1 MAVATLLPDSSL
13 ESVKLAVRSIAT
25 CSTTT
30 VLALQTLL
38 RGTSKAPTDT
48 ESATVRRAGRTTK
61 ASTTTITRT
70 KSTRGT
76 RTKAS
81 AAEAAVNTVM
91 EQDAARISD
100 QEKLVLA
107 TEVFNATLKT
117 LSEALRLNSSS
128 KREDSRASSTR
139 DSVSPSRITKSP
151 RKTNATAIT
160 NGIPAVATCASLALS
175 CLRTLRSEQ
184 GDGGFNMQLEQGSCI
199 LAGRLLS
206 LGLND
211 MAYKELRGLKKRIQQ
226 YLDFQSSA
234 PKQANSRRGNPAES
248 EEEAVK
254 ERMSDLLSFPDPGLL
269 RPLLGLLT
277 TFQSNALR
285 LILNE
290 KKSATIQNV
299 TSSLQLSD
307 PSSPANVIVA
317 ALESGALTAEKAAM
331 QLQLLSNTV
340 LSLSSTANQ
349 TTNKL
354 KPMTSLV
361 LQLLSLEIRCMSW
374 KTSGHICD
382 DAREMW
388 DPMARYLASF
398 AHQSKGLSKTEF
410 ATLYK
415 QIVRLQSAFTSVQ
428 KRTTASVKD
437 NVSVAKI
444 AALLGQLAQ
453 DAGCFEEALKL
464 FTESITPLFN
474 GQCLALATVRCKIAS
489 LYFQAIRHSTK
500 FSAAALP
507 GAVTDATNVLCLPLK
522 GSANDLDELLVE
534 AAKLKKAAMSW
545 FGDVMSKEKG
555 KDEEQNEACA
565 KVLDYLNGFVRFL
578 RRYIGRKPT
587 EEDEKETE
595 AFEKRLAASQNIA
608 FAAMDSVLAVGKLSI
623 TSGTPSWEEVQPTL
637 LDCQRLV
644 MTIEPQG
651 EKHLGSPFLES
662 VGNAYVKLSNMF
674 WSRYVKE
681 KESGKGHRDL
691 LPILKQ
697 SATLLSNCS
706 PSQRVTGF
714 APLKY
719 ERLAHTYMEGGY
731 ARESEQA
738 FHKSIFEHIHTG
750 TLDQVISS
758 TVGCFPHKM
767 CQDPKSNGFML
778 GRVLYALLKLNLRS
792 RKSKTNGFFDDD
804 CLDLSQRG
812 HLMEWQLGVMAE
824 FPASTCSEDTFRT
837 TFSLLITQI
846 LSLYSVD
853 TWPIRLLRV
862 VLTVLRFSLEH
873 PGLMEPTLLANVIEV
888 GLQCI
893 EQDDVGVDS
902 DLISLWPH
910 LQNSVR
916 LTLGFHEGNL
926 SPSTLET
933 VLVSWTAMLRDCGD
947 LESLLFK
954 IGDLDH
960 FLLQMRAIVDY
971 TEIHGLWKLQL
982 SALELVL
989 RTTELQE
996 SGDFSEAIIVLSRLV
1011 LQYSRLGFC
1020 TKASALLERVE
1031 QYLAHSN
1038 TTCLAV
1044 LSYHLAHVGYLLETG
1059 DIQQAATVLTKARA
1073 LYEKHQKKEDQ
1084 NNCSTLTKILWERL
1098 VADAAFMSSRLSFA
1112 QGSVNDALFFAK
1124 LSVRLNCRIWAKIE
1138 KLSQKKQDKMIQANE
1153 NSELET
1159 VVEGMAKLEVA
1170 QAAPVP
1176 NPVYSQGAPFWP
1188 HIGSHH
1194 TALLNLASLSAHHG
1208 LFQDAIYYGE
1218 QALKINKSLNANVR
1232 LIASQAQLGSHW
1244 IFGGHLSEGQALLE
1258 AAESLSKQL
1267 ESSVELVSL
1276 QIGLASLYRAH
1287 GRHLDEQRALLEAD
1301 RIMTLVT
1308 SPDGLDASVTITALE
1323 EKMKKLQVQGTV
1335 RKTRQRAATTT
1346 TTTRRTRA
1354 TTVCASSAS
1363 KTAET
1368 PVAASQSQSTSLL
1381 HLKSEILRQQ
1391 AACLRTLRD
1400 FEKASM
1406 TLDDARRFATSRDSQ
1421 ISLQIGES
1429 EHLLADAIR
1438 HFASHAVYCV
1448 LPESTISL
1456 PSLESP
1462 SKAPSKSSTGKAT
1475 STRRTRAPARTPARS
1490 MRAKSAKSTEDFS
1503 VMLSKAGESL
1513 NAIFPTAT
1521 TLGSTLDSHAASRLM
1536 SRIFMLSHVTAPE
1549 SSISLSQSPAN
1560 TNEIGRIG
1568 AFTRERSAI
1577 DLDKQLAHYCDPL
1590 LWPSTETKA
1599 KLEEDLY
1606 LHFTEDYIEILP
1618 ENWNVL
1624 SLSLSADNTEFVVS
1638 RLHKGRSPFLLR
1650 LPLKRGSE
1658 DDEENQFTF
1667 EDGKEEMK
1675 ELIKLTN
1682 QSAHAAKHQTDRQS
1696 KKEWWKNREALDRRM
1711 ENLLQNME
1719 NVWFGGFR
1727 GIFSPMPHESES
1739 LDRFAALFQNVLDKH
1754 LPSRQKGRR
1763 AEGPHLTLHPNV
1775 LELFLGVKDLESQED
1790 PEETLMDLLYFVVD
1804 ILQFQGERNAYDE
1817 IDFDMMVVETLDAL
1831 RGHHDAVRNNH
1842 EKRTPN
1848 STILVL
1854 DKSLHM
1860 FPWESLPCLK
1870 GLPVCRVPSLECIRD
1885 RILQFRSG
1893 RSSRKHDFSI
1903 DRKNGTY
1910 VLNPTGDLQT
1920 TQSTFE
1926 KELLRLEEWK
1936 GISKRDPTEEEF
1948 RQGLETKSLFL
1959 YFGHGSGAQYIRG
1972 RTIKRLERCAITFL
1986 MGCSSGA
1993 LTEAG
1998 EYEPYGTPMNYLHAG
2013 SPALVATLWDVT
2025 DKDIDRFAKSTFDKW
2040 GLFGGEAEA
2049 VALDEAVS
2057 QSRQACVLKY
2067 LNGAAPVIYGIPSVF
2082 LE

>member
-1 MAVATLLPDSSL
+1 MTVATLLPDSSL
-13 ESVKLAVRSIAT
+13 ESVKLAVRSTST
-25 CSTTT
+25 CSAAT
-30 VLALQTLL
+30 VLSLQTLF
-38 RGTSKAPTDT
+38 RGSTKAPMDT
-48 ESATVRRAGRTTK
+48 EPTTVRRAGRTTK
-61 ASTTTITRT
+61 ATTTPLTRT

-76 RTKAS
+76 RTKVS
-81 AAEAAVNTVM
+81 AAEAALNTVM
-91 EQDAARISD
+91 EQDAARVSN

-107 TEVFNATLKT
+107 TEVFNTTLRT
-117 LSEALRLNSSS
+117 LSEAMKLTSST
-128 KREDSRASSTR
+128 KRDDSRASTPR
-139 DSVSPSRITKSP
+139 NPASPSRVTKSP
-151 RKTNATAIT
+151 RKTNAAALE
-160 NGIPAVATCASLALS
+160 NGIPAVAECARLSLS
-175 CLRTLRSEQ
+175 CLRTLKSEQ
-184 GDGGFNMQLEQGSCI
+184 EVGGLNLQLEQGACV

-211 MAYKELRGLKKRIQQ
+211 MAYKELRALKKRIQQ
-226 YLDFQSSA
+226 HLDSQASSA
-234 PKQANSRRGNPAES
+234 KKTSSRRPSPAEP

-254 ERMSDLLSFPDPGLL
+254 EKMSDLLSFPDPGSV
-269 RPLLGLLT
+269 RPLLGLLV

-285 LILNE
+285 LISSE
-290 KKSATIQNV
+290 KKAATIQNMI
-299 TSSLQLSD
+299 SSLQLSD
-307 PSSPANVIVA
+307 LSSPANVILA
-317 ALESGALTAEKAAM
+317 ALESGALNPEKAAM

-340 LSLSSTANQ
+340 LSLSSIAHQ
-349 TTNKL
+349 TSTKL
-354 KPMTSLV
+354 KPMTSLT

-374 KTSGHICD
+374 KTSGHVCD

-398 AHQSKGLSKTEF
+398 VHQSKGVTKSEF
-410 ATLYK
+410 AALYK
-415 QIVRLQSAFTSVQ
+415 NIVRLQSAFTNVQ
-428 KRTTASVKD
+428 KRSTASVKD
-437 NVSVAKI
+437 NVSVARI
-444 AALLGQLAQ
+444 AAILGQLAQ

-489 LYFQAIRHSTK
+489 LHFQAVKHSTK
-500 FSAAALP
+500 FSTASLP
-507 GAVTDATNVLCLPLK
+507 AVVTDATNVLCLPLK
-522 GSANDLDELLVE
+522 GSSNDLDELLVE
-534 AAKLKKAAMSW
+534 AARLKKSAMSW
-545 FGDVMSKEKG
+545 FGEAMSKEQDK
-555 KDEEQNEACA
+555 NEAQDDVCA
-565 KVLDYLNGFVRFL
+565 KISEYLNGFIRFL

-587 EEDEKETE
+587 EEEPKESE
-595 AFEKRLAASQNIA
+595 SFERRVAGSQNIA
-608 FAAMDSVLAVGKLSI
+608 FAAVDSVIAVGRLAI
-623 TSGTPSWEEVQPTL
+623 TSGRPSWEEIQPTL

-644 MTIEPQG
+644 MTIEPHG
-651 EKHLGSPFLES
+651 EKHLGSPIVES
-662 VGNAYVKLSNMF
+662 VGNAFVKLSNLF
-674 WSRYVKE
+674 WSRYIKE
-681 KESGKGHRDL
+681 KESGKGYRDL

-706 PSQRVTGF
+706 PSQRVAGF

-731 ARESEQA
+731 ARESEHA
-738 FHKSIFEHIHTG
+738 FYKSIFEHIQTG
-750 TLDQVISS
+750 TLDQVIPS

-792 RKSKTNGFFDDD
+792 RKSKSNGIFDDD
-804 CLDLSQRG
+804 SLDLSQRG
-812 HLMEWQLGVMAE
+812 HLMEWQLGLLAE
-824 FPASTCSEDTFRT
+824 FPASACSDEAFRSTFT
-837 TFSLLITQI
+837 LLTTQI
-846 LSLYSVD
+846 LTLYTSD
-853 TWPIRLLRV
+853 THPVRLLRV
-862 VLTVLRFSLEH
+862 VLTILRFSLEH
-873 PGLMEPTLLANVIEV
+873 PGSMDPSLLSSVI
-888 GLQCI
+888 GAGFQCI
-893 EQDDVGVDS
+893 DQDETGEDS
-902 DLISLWPH
+902 DLATLSPH
-910 LQNSVR
+910 LHNSVR
-916 LTLGFHEGNL
+916 LTLGLHEGNL

-933 VLVSWTAMLRDCGD
+933 VLLSWNAMLRDCGD
-947 LESLLFK
+947 LESLLMK

-960 FLLQMRAIVDY
+960 YLLQMRAIVDY

-996 SGDFSEAIIVLSRLV
+996 SGNFSEAIIVLSRLV

-1020 TKASALLERVE
+1020 TKASALLKRAER
-1031 QYLAHSN
+1031 YLTHSN
-1038 TTCLAV
+1038 TTCLAI
-1044 LSYHLAHVGYLLETG
+1044 LSYHLANVGYLLETG
-1059 DIQQAATVLTKARA
+1059 DIQQAATGLTKARA
-1073 LYEKHQKKEDQ
+1073 LYEKYQKKEDL

-1112 QGSVNDALFFAK
+1112 QGLVNDALFFAK

-1138 KLSQKKQDKMIQANE
+1138 RLSQKKQDKMIQSSD

-1170 QAAPVP
+1170 QAAPVS
-1176 NPVYSQGAPFWP
+1176 NPVFSQGAPFWP

-1244 IFGGHLSEGQALLE
+1244 IFGGHLSEGQELLK
-1258 AAESLSKQL
+1258 AAESLSQQL

-1276 QIGLASLYRAH
+1276 QVGLASLYRAQ
-1287 GRHLDEQRALLEAD
+1287 GRYSDEQRALLEAD
-1301 RIMTLVT
+1301 RIMTQVAG
-1308 SPDGLDASVTITALE
+1308 PNGLDASAAIPELE
-1323 EKMKKLQVQGTV
+1323 DEMKKLQLQGTA

-1346 TTTRRTRA
+1346 TRRTRA
-1354 TTVCASSAS
+1354 TTVSAS
-1363 KTAET
+1363 TTFRATDTSSTAN
-1368 PVAASQSQSTSLL
+1368 QSESTSLS
-1381 HLKSEILRQQ
+1381 HLRSEILRQQ
-1391 AACLRTLRD
+1391 AACLRTLRE
-1400 FEKASM
+1400 FEKASV
-1406 TLDDARRFATSRDSQ
+1406 TLHDARKFATSRDSQ

-1438 HFASHAVYCV
+1438 HFATHAVYCV

-1456 PSLESP
+1456 PSLQSP
-1462 SKAPSKSSTGKAT
+1462 SKGSSKASTSRQT
-1475 STRRTRAPARTPARS
+1475 TTRKTRAPTRTPARS
-1490 MRAKSAKSTEDFS
+1490 TRAKSAKPTEDFS

-1513 NAIFPTAT
+1513 SAIFPTAT

-1536 SRIFMLSHVTAPE
+1536 SRISMLSHVTVPE
-1549 SSISLSQSPAN
+1549 SSGSLTQSPAN
-1560 TNEIGRIG
+1560 MNEVGRIG
-1568 AFTRERSAI
+1568 AFTRERAAI
-1577 DLDKQLAHYCDPL
+1577 DLDKQLADYCDPL
-1590 LWPSTETKA
+1590 LWPSAETKA
-1599 KLEEDLY
+1599 KLEENLY
-1606 LHFTEDYIEILP
+1606 SRFTEDYIEILP

-1624 SLSLSADNTEFVVS
+1624 SLSLSADCTEFVVS

-1658 DDEENQFTF
+1658 DDEEDQFTF
-1667 EDGKEEMK
+1667 DDGKEEMK

-1682 QSAHAAKHQTDRQS
+1682 ESAHAARHQNDRQS

-1711 ENLLQNME
+1711 ENLLQNIE

-1727 GIFSPMPHESES
+1727 GIFSPMPHEAES
-1739 LDRFAALFQNVLDKH
+1739 LERFAALFQNVLDKH

-1831 RGHHDAVRNNH
+1831 RGHHDTIRNDH
-1842 EKRTPN
+1842 ESRTVN
-1848 STILVL
+1848 STVLVL

-1860 FPWESLPCLK
+1860 FPWESLPCLQ
-1870 GLPVCRVPSLECIRD
+1870 GLPVCRVPSLECLRD
-1885 RILQFRSG
+1885 RILQFQTERAD
-1893 RSSRKHDFSI
+1893 RKHDFGVDS
-1903 DRKNGTY
+1903 KNGTY
-1910 VLNPTGDLQT
+1910 ILNPTGDLQT
-1920 TQSTFE
+1920 TQGTFE
-1926 KELLRLEEWK
+1926 KELLGLEHWK
-1936 GISKRDPTEEEF
+1936 GISKREPTEEEF
-1948 RQGLETKSLFL
+1948 RQGLESKSLFL

-2049 VALDEAVS
+2049 VALDEAVC